1 MIPELLRNDT
11 SMTNVLKFS
20 LHAVTLLSQLDPK
33 DFSHLLLNTSI
44 EESYRGFFKLFGG
57 HHVNLLFS
65 GFQDYFQ
72 TLTKEEQVPMFNFM
86 GSVLNTP
93 LYYSAENSSCDAST
107 VDLRQLLEV
116 IPKNYY
122 SRIDPR
128 LTSFVDSA
136 VGQNQKMISKDENE
150 VKFSYKMNAV
160 ENILKARHLKFVS
173 PIGLMQGILIYIYS
187 NRSANI
193 ATMFLHF
200 AGAKGSLSTVKSV
213 INRSEKTSQ
222 QCVPDKV
229 IVNFTFDNVQCLMK
243 HWRVFAQKKPQ
254 ALAAIATSVVQ
265 TFPDGLKTSSLQYQ
279 AKNSPMNWLYK
290 FSLSEE
296 NRYLVS
302 NYDQNSLKALMGARS
317 EALELVLGYWDQTI
331 KDQISIVSKELG
343 EDFRDNVSLAVETI
357 ETENHSSSS
366 IVSTLYRLQPY

>member
-11 SMTNVLKFS
+11 SITNVLKFS
-20 LHAVTLLSQLDPK
+20 LHADTLLSQLDPK

-122 SRIDPR
+122 SSIDPR
-128 LTSFVDSA
+128 LTSFVNSA

-150 VKFSYKMNAV
+150 VEFLYKMKAV

-187 NRSANI
+187 NRSSNI

-222 QCVPDKV
+222 RCVPDKV

-243 HWRVFAQKKPQ
+243 HWRVFAQKKP
-254 ALAAIATSVVQ
+254 
-265 TFPDGLKTSSLQYQ
+265 
-279 AKNSPMNWLYK
+279 
-290 FSLSEE
+290 
-296 NRYLVS
+296 
-302 NYDQNSLKALMGARS
+302 
-317 EALELVLGYWDQTI
+317 
-331 KDQISIVSKELG
+331 
-343 EDFRDNVSLAVETI
+343 
-357 ETENHSSSS
+357 
-366 IVSTLYRLQPY
+366 